1 MVAGPE
7 KPGLA
12 RLVDP
17 QGCHVHWGRV
27 TLEGFLDMVSGTQE
41 YIINGLIRMGVGHST
56 AEHVTASFL

>member
-27 TLEGFLDMVSGTQE
+27 TLEGFLDVVSGTQ
-41 YIINGLIRMGVGHST
+41 
-56 AEHVTASFL
+56 